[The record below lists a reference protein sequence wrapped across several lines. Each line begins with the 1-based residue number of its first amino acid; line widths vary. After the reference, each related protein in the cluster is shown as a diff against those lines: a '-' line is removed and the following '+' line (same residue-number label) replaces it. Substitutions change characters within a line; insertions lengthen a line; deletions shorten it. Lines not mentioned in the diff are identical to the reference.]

1 MMETPKDLT
10 DRPATSGHATD
21 LLSLVLGQIRL
32 TGDSVR
38 SRVLAPHSRLDL
50 PAEAPHL
57 CVVTDGEL
65 RIEGGEEGAIVVA
78 SGDLVMLPRGAGAL
92 QLNAW
97 QVPSSV
103 VLCGFRFDTDSLR
116 DMMQA
121 LPRYI
126 HIQRAEGAGWLDG
139 IVHFLLIEASD
150 VQPGAALMVSRLI
163 DLAVIRTLRSWIHR
177 GPIVGWFGGL
187 TDPRIANA
195 LKAIHERPM
204 QRWSI
209 EALASLAGMS
219 RSSFC
224 ERFTALVGRSPLR
237 YHNEFRLTLA
247 RDLLAKRSARV
258 GEVGL
263 SIGYESEAAFSRAY
277 KSLFGHSPRE
287 EYGSRAAAEGQSQGE

>member
-1 MMETPKDLT
+1 MMEMPKDLT
-10 DRPATSGHATD
+10 DRPAASGRATD

-32 TGDSVR
+32 TGDRVH
-38 SRVLAPHSRLDL
+38 SRALVPRSRLDL
-50 PAEAPHL
+50 PAEAAHL

-65 RIEGGEEGAIVVA
+65 HIEGGEQGTDVVA
-78 SGDLVMLPRGAGAL
+78 TGDLVMLPRGAGDL
-92 QLNAW
+92 QLGAW
-97 QVPSSV
+97 QAPVSV

-116 DMMQA
+116 DMMLA
-121 LPRYI
+121 LPRCI
-126 HIQRAEGAGWLDG
+126 HIRRAEGAGWLDG
-139 IVHFLLIEASD
+139 IVHFLLLEASD
-150 VQPGAALMVSRLI
+150 VQPGATLMVSRLI

-187 TDPRIANA
+187 ADPRIANA

-209 EALASLAGMS
+209 EALASIAGMS

-224 ERFTALVGRSPLR
+224 ERFTALVGRSPSR
-237 YHNEFRLTLA
+237 YHNEHRLTLA

-258 GEVGL
+258 GEIGL

-277 KSLFGHSPRE
+277 KSLFGHSPRD
-287 EYGSRAAAEGQSQGE
+287 EYGLRAAQHQSQ